1 MQIDRMILNQAL
13 LVLIGS
19 SLLSYLLIVFFKRLA
34 LRAKVVDKPR
44 QDRFYQQAVPLMGG
58 NAIYFA
64 FLIGLVVKGVI
75 HPLEGLVM
83 LVGVVAILYGIFR
96 HRNRLMLIFVISVVW
111 CTVLGILIARDSGRQ
126 LHGLLLGGT
135 ILLLVGNADDACG
148 GVIPHVKVIG
158 QVIAGFFLIYFG
170 ISVNFFIDVGVEWQY
185 AWLKHLSYP
194 FTLFWI
200 IGMTNAFNLIDNMNG
215 LSCGVAVISSF
226 FFGLISFVNGQQELG
241 YIFFLFLGAGL
252 GYLPHNFPRAKIFMG
267 DAGSLF
273 IGFVL
278 AGLSIVGSW
287 STPEGWA
294 TDRLK
299 LSLTI
304 PILVLI
310 YPIFDTALV
319 TITRLLRGRPIS
331 LGGKDHSSHR
341 LVKLGLRPTDAVL
354 LIYSFCALAGFCALF
369 LTIIYYEQALMILAF
384 TILYILLFGLRLARI
399 DIRDQEGS

>member
-1 MQIDRMILNQAL
+1 MQIDREVLNQAV

-19 SLLSYLLIVFFKRLA
+19 SLLSYLLIVFFKHLA
-34 LRAKVVDKPR
+34 LHAEVVDRPR
-44 QDRFYQQAVPLMGG
+44 QDRFHHQPVPLMGG

-64 FLIGLVVKGVI
+64 FLIGLVVKGMI
-75 HPLEGLVM
+75 SPLVGLVM
-83 LVGVVAILYGIFR
+83 LVGIMAILYGIFR
-96 HRNRLMLIFVISVVW
+96 HRSRLMLIFVFSSIW
-111 CTVLGILIARDSGRQ
+111 CSVLGILIAGDSKNQ
-126 LHGLLLGGT
+126 LLGLLLGGT
-135 ILLLVGNADDACG
+135 ILLMVGNVDDARG
-148 GVIPHVKVIG
+148 GIIPHVKLIG

-170 ISVNFFIDVGVEWQY
+170 IKVNFFIDLGVEWQH
-185 AWLKHLSYP
+185 AWLQNLSYP

-226 FFGLISFVNGQQELG
+226 FFGLISFVNGQEELG
-241 YIFFLFLGAGL
+241 YIFFLFVGAGL
-252 GYLPHNFPRAKIFMG
+252 GYLPHNFPRARIFMG

-273 IGFVL
+273 IGFVI

-287 STPEGWA
+287 STQEGWA

-299 LSLTI
+299 LSLAI

-354 LIYSFCALAGFCALF
+354 LIYSFCALAGFCSLF
-369 LTIIYYEQALMILAF
+369 LTVIYYEQALLILAF
-384 TILYILLFGLRLARI
+384 TVLYILLFGLRLARI
-399 DIRDQEGS
+399 DIRDEDGA